1 MTEIFQDYK
10 GGDITSE
17 AFIAYEGE
25 GKKPAVLISHAWA
38 GQGDF
43 DQNIAR
49 NLAKLGYVGIAID
62 VYGKGVRGN
71 PAGDNSHLMMP
82 LVEDRAKLL
91 GRLTGALKF
100 AQGLNIVDK
109 NKIAIIGFC
118 FGGMCAMDLARSG
131 TDEIKAAISFHG
143 LFYPNGLDNDG
154 DIKAKVLACHGFN
167 DPLALPD
174 AMVDWCK
181 EMTAR
186 NADWQLHAF
195 GGTSHAFTNPHAKNH
210 DAGLVYNEKSAKRA
224 FALMEAHLKE
234 AFAD

>member
-1 MTEIFQDYK
+1 MTEIFQDYQ
-10 GGDITSE
+10 GGDILSE
-17 AFIAYEGE
+17 AFIAYNGE

-43 DQNIAR
+43 DHNIAR

-62 VYGKGVRGN
+62 VYGKGVRGD
-71 PAGDNSHLMMP
+71 PTGDNSHLMMP
-82 LVEDRAKLL
+82 LVEDRQKLQ
-91 GRLTGALKF
+91 GRLMGALKF
-100 AQGLNIVDK
+100 AQGIKAVDK

-143 LFYPNGLDNDG
+143 LFYPNGLENKG
-154 DIKAKVLACHGFN
+154 DIMAKVLACHGYN

-174 AMVDWCK
+174 AMVEWCK
-181 EMTAR
+181 EMTVR

-224 FALMEAHLKE
+224 FALMEAHLTE